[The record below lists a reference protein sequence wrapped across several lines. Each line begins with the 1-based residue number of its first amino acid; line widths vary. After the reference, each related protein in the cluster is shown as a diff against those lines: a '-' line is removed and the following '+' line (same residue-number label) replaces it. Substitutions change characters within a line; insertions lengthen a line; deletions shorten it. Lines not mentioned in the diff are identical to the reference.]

1 MKQFFSELFQ
11 DESGSFSSKRF
22 IGIIAGLTLCI
33 TLYGNSFYGDKFK
46 PADSL
51 VNAVAMLSFGCLGLA
66 SVDKIWAK
74 RDSKPKQEETVS
86 DIGSSA
92 VPDSSEEPLITPE

>member
-1 MKQFFSELFQ
+1 MFKTTTMKKFFTQLLQ
-11 DESGSFSSKRF
+11 DESGCFSSKRF

-74 RDSKPKQEETVS
+74 RKPIEEVVT
-86 DIGSSA
+86 
-92 VPDSSEEPLITPE
+92 EEVVTEEVVTEE